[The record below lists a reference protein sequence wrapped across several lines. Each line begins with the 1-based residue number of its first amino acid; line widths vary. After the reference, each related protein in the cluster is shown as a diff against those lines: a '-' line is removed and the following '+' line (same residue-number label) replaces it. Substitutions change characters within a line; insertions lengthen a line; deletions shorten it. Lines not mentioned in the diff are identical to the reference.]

1 MITTDFE
8 KYCENCPEL
17 EPEADMQSIKYINT
31 EQITNTV
38 IRCKHRQRCVAI
50 RKSIQ
55 KDAMK

>member
-17 EPEADMQSIKYINT
+17 EPEAGMQSIKYINT

>member
-31 EQITNTV
+31 EQIANTV

-55 KDAMK
+55 RDAMK